1 MFQATGGLLLEVVG
15 IPEDYK
21 ILIAIMAVLTVVAG
35 AGWKVVL
42 VVSERIEKSN
52 EKDLAADRERREW
65 TAAESEKNRTHFTE
79 ITRDFKEALWQMETR
94 RDQNAEDQGQV
105 LSKMADT
112 LAQVAK
118 NMETHDKTVSDFVV
132 KRLERI
138 EENTKPRSNVSKGSS
153 RGAG

>member
-35 AGWKVVL
+35 AGWKVFL
-42 VVSERIEKSN
+42 VVSERIEKAK

-94 RDQNAEDQGQV
+94 RDQNAEDQGHV
-105 LSKMADT
+105 LAKMADT
-112 LAQVAK
+112 LSQVAK
-118 NMETHDKTVSDFVV
+118 NMETHDKVV
-132 KRLERI
+132 NEKVVGVLVRI
-138 EENTKPRSNVSKGSS
+138 DEQTRPRSNVSKGSS

>member
-1 MFQATGGLLLEVVG
+1 MMHAAGGLLLQTG

-21 ILIAIMAVLTVVAG
+21 ILIAIMAVLTVIAG
-35 AGWKVVL
+35 AGWKVYL
-42 VVSERIEKSN
+42 VVSDKIEKAKD
-52 EKDLAADRERREW
+52 KDLAIDRERREW
-65 TAAESEKNRTHFTE
+65 TSSEAEKNRKHFTE
-79 ITRDFKEALWQMETR
+79 TTRDFKEALYQMETR

-118 NMETHDKTVSDFVV
+118 NMETHDKTVNDKVV
-132 KRLERI
+132 GVLSRI
-138 EENTKPRSNVSKGSS
+138 DEQTRPRSNVSKGSS